1 MGGATLDYD
10 HAWIIVA
17 GALIGHVRL
26 DRVDLKDKRAS
37 LAVGIDDS
45 TQLGKGLGS
54 EAITVVLGY
63 AFQCSQTSSVG
74 HQHRQQRP

>member
-1 MGGATLDYD
+1 VGRLLDYD
-10 HAWIIVA
+10 HAWAIVA
-17 GALIGHVRL
+17 GTLIGHVRL

-54 EAITVVLGY
+54 KAITVVLGY

-74 HQHRQQRP
+74 HHQQRP